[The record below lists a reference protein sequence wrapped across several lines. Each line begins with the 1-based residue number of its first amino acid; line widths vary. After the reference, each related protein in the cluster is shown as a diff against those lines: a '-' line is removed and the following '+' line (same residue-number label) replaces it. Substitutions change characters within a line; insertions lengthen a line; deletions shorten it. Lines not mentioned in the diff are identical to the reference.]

1 MNEKELIWTT
11 VSELECLSTPV
22 FNIKKR
28 SMTSPDTL
36 ITDDF
41 FIMESPDWVNV
52 VAIRED
58 GRYILVNQYRFG
70 TQALSLEVAG
80 GVVDQ
85 GESHLEAARR
95 ELLEETGY
103 ISEAWT
109 HIVTVA
115 PNPALNTNRCAIFLA
130 DRCRYIGSDD
140 QDDTEFIEV
149 VVLDKEDCKAAI
161 VDGRVHHALAVAGL
175 GVHFMNQ

>member
-1 MNEKELIWTT
+1 MNEKDLIWTT
-11 VSELECLSTPV
+11 LSEQECLSTPV
-22 FNIKKR
+22 FKIKKR
-28 SMTSPDTL
+28 SMTSPDTV
-36 ITDDF
+36 IIDDF

-58 GRYILVNQYRFG
+58 GKYILVNQYRFG

-103 ISEAWT
+103 ISEVWS
-109 HIVTVA
+109 HLVTIA
-115 PNPALNTNRCAIFLA
+115 PNPALNTNRCAIYLA
-130 DRCRYIGSDD
+130 EQCRCIGSGDL
-140 QDDTEFIEV
+140 DDTEFIQV
-149 VVLDKEDCKAAI
+149 VVLEKEDCKVALT
-161 VDGRVHHALAVAGL
+161 DGRIHHALAVAGL
-175 GVHFMNQ
+175 GIHFMCP

>member
-1 MNEKELIWTT
+1 MNDKDLIWNTE
-11 VSELECLSTPV
+11 SEQKCFTTPV
-22 FNIKKR
+22 FQIVKR
-28 SMTSPDTL
+28 SMTSPDSA

-58 GRYILVNQYRFG
+58 GKYILVNQYRFG

-85 GESHLEAARR
+85 GETHLEAARR

-103 ISEAWT
+103 ISETWSHLLT
-109 HIVTVA
+109 IA
-115 PNPALNTNRCAIFLA
+115 PNPALNSNRCAIFLA
-130 DRCRYIGSDD
+130 ESCRYIGSDD
-140 QDDTEFIEV
+140 HDDTEFIQV

-161 VDGRVHHALAVAGL
+161 HDGRIHHALAVAGL
-175 GVHFMNQ
+175 GIHFMCP